1 MTTSLNALR
10 LRKRELYAIT
20 GIAGGAIGAAL
31 AEFVLRQPS
40 RPSSRISDV
49 LETGLWS
56 AIFAGVLGLALYLAS
71 AWHQRR
77 ELEPIGATQVL
88 AMSAAAGFFAGAGA
102 QYLYSLD
109 VGSFRLQNYGF
120 RILAWAIMGALLGL
134 MLSRSVPN
142 LGPRRG
148 FGAGAIGGAI
158 GCMGFI
164 VISLFLTGPAG
175 RIMGIALLGLA
186 LGLAMYLV
194 EDLFREAS
202 VEVEWA
208 PYETTRVGLGAQ
220 PVTIGGGGEEHIFKK
235 GLPPHV
241 SSIVMDRGSIEHIET
256 ASGKRTA
263 LQDGSRLR
271 IGGLNLLVHA
281 SPGTSS
287 QQTNKPQSLLLIGT
301 IVAVVTSGAVALTLL
316 APGPKPG
323 TNTAAGP
330 GKITTLNNVGDSAK
344 LDTSSPI
351 TEVDVRLQWQAA
363 VDLDL
368 NAFYTMKTGDTG
380 MVDYREKYA
389 PNMKLDND
397 AGVGDRGGKNEENIK
412 ISSLEDYQEI
422 WFATRI
428 FSKGGS
434 YSDYD
439 GGVAVE
445 TNNGDTIQVP
455 LTSPEV
461 KPYLII
467 AKLTNG
473 PEGPTITNLNDAV
486 DCEELTMVLGRGECV
501 DTQPKTDP
509 SVPKVNGPR

>member
-1 MTTSLNALR
+1 MTGSLNALR

-20 GIAGGAIGAAL
+20 GIVGGAIGAAI
-31 AEFVLRQPS
+31 AEFVLQKPNQS
-40 RPSSRISDV
+40 SSRIGDV

-56 AIFAGVLGLALYLAS
+56 GIFAGFLGLALFLAS
-71 AWHQRR
+71 VWHQRR
-77 ELEPIGATQVL
+77 ELEPVAATKVL
-88 AMSAAAGFFAGAGA
+88 AMSAAAGFIAGAGA

-120 RILAWAIMGALLGL
+120 RIVAWAIMGALLGL

-142 LGPRRG
+142 LASRRG
-148 FGAGAIGGAI
+148 FGAGAIGGAT

-208 PYETTRVGLGAQ
+208 PYETTLVGLGAR
-220 PVTIGGGGEEHIFKK
+220 PITIGGGGEEHIFKK
-235 GLPPHV
+235 GLPPLV
-241 SSIVMDRGSIEHIET
+241 SSIVIDHGRIEHIET
-256 ASGKRTA
+256 ANGKRTL

-271 IGGLNLLVHA
+271 IGGLNLLIHA
-281 SPGTSS
+281 SSGPSS
-287 QQTNKPQSLLLIGT
+287 QRNKSKELILVGAIAALVVAGGT
-301 IVAVVTSGAVALTLL
+301 ALTTL
-316 APGPKPG
+316 APAPQAG
-323 TNTAAGP
+323 TKTAAGP
-330 GKITTLNNVGDSAK
+330 GKITTLNNIGESAK
-344 LDTSSPI
+344 LDTSTPI
-351 TEVDVRLQWQAA
+351 TEVNVRLQWQAA

-368 NAFYTMKTGDTG
+368 NAFYSMNSGDTG
-380 MVDYREKYA
+380 MVDYQQKFA

-397 AGVGDRGGKNEENIK
+397 AGVGDRGGQNEENIK
-412 ISSLEDYQEI
+412 ISSLDGYKEI
-422 WFATRI
+422 WFATKI

-439 GGVAVE
+439 GQVE
-445 TNNGDTIQVP
+445 VGTNNGDIIQVP
-455 LTSPEV
+455 LTSTEI
-461 KPYLII
+461 KPYLVI

-473 PEGPTITNLNDAV
+473 PGGPVITNLNDAV
-486 DCEELTMVLGRGECV
+486 DCEELTRILGRGECIDV
-501 DTQPKTDP
+501 QPKADP
-509 SVPKVNGPR
+509 SAPKANGPR